1 MSPEVFSCC
10 LCPVFWQAPGMC
22 CSIPPPAEHPW
33 LRLQASAQ
41 SVLVPIPLP
50 CFPFSC
56 KDSYSLETP
65 PAPWSSSS
73 LGFSWDHPDRAQG
86 SAVWDCSPGGNAQ
99 PSCPRG
105 SGWFLS
111 ITATRGAQVSGRNV
125 ARDSEGVSQTPLCAG
140 QEFQSPVGSQRLQ
153 HFRHPPQGSP
163 LAQPSASFVC
173 LHSRE
178 RCSSWRNHIS
188 ACEKPQPRC
197 C

>member
-1 MSPEVFSCC
+1 ME
-10 LCPVFWQAPGMC
+10 LCPLKFSLAACALCSGKPLECAVPSLHLQ
-22 CSIPPPAEHPW
+22 SIPGCGCRRQLSQSSCPFHCPASHFPARTVIPW
-33 LRLQASAQ
+33 KRL
-41 SVLVPIPLP
+41 LLP
-50 CFPFSC
+50 G
-56 KDSYSLETP
+56 
-65 PAPWSSSS
+65 A
-73 LGFSWDHPDRAQG
+73 A
-86 SAVWDCSPGGNAQ
+86 AVWALAGITLTMLRVLLSVTSPGGNAQ
-99 PSCPRG
+99 PSCPRV

-111 ITATRGAQVSGRNV
+111 ITATPVSSRNV
-125 ARDSEGVSQTPLCAG
+125 ARDSQGVSQTPLCAG